1 MLSFD
6 FPWAGL
12 VEPLIPPGDLLWMAL
27 LVGAY
32 LGLILAKT
40 IHWSKR

>member
-6 FPWAGL
+6 FQWAGL
-12 VEPLIPPGDLLWMAL
+12 VPPDDLLWMAL
-27 LVGAY
+27 FVGTY